1 MRASFRTRC
10 FAISPESKQ
19 NAPLITIGMPIYN
32 EERFIERALDSLLQQ
47 DYPNLRILISD
58 NASTDRTGEICQRVA
73 EKDERIVYERMNEN
87 IGPAANF
94 RHVADRAEGTYFM
107 WAAGHDEWSPNL
119 VSKSIEILEENHG
132 AAVAVATSYWIDE
145 SGKRQDCDTDYPDT
159 RDQSLIGR
167 FFTVFWGNMHP
178 VLGVIRTEYLQ
189 ASKGMQ
195 SLVGADLV
203 LLSELVLRGDF
214 VRQRDAWWS
223 RRDVRLKETHS
234 ERMKRYKRYTSAEF
248 GQTTTILD
256 KRLPILRLPFALL
269 EVVWVARISVFQ
281 KAVLLMALLPLMP
294 VRYIIGRKQAGKK

>member
-1 MRASFRTRC
+1 MRSTFRTRC
-10 FAISPESKQ
+10 FAISAESKQ

-32 EERFIERALDSLLQQ
+32 EERFIERALDSLRQQ
-47 DYPNLRILISD
+47 DYSNLQILISD
-58 NASTDRTGEICQRVA
+58 NASTDRTGEICQRAA
-73 EKDERIVYERMNEN
+73 EQDERIVYERMNEN
-87 IGPAANF
+87 TGPATNF

-119 VSKSIEILEENHG
+119 VSKSIEILEENPG
-132 AAVAVATSYWIDE
+132 AAIAVATSYWIDE
-145 SGKRQDCDTDYPDT
+145 SGKRQDRDTDYPDT

-178 VLGVIRTEYLQ
+178 VLGVIRTEYLH
-189 ASKGMQ
+189 ASKGAQ

-214 VRQRDAWWS
+214 VRQPDAWWN

-234 ERMKRYKRYTSAEF
+234 ERMKRYTSADL
-248 GQTTTILD
+248 GHATTKLD
-256 KRLPILRLPFALL
+256 KRFPMLRLPFALL
-269 EVVWVARISVFQ
+269 EVVWVARIPVFQ